1 MTLRDSGLFAIGT
14 YTRIPVPAPGHL
26 DRDTA
31 ARGLAVGPLVGAGL
45 GLVCGLPLLVLG
57 PDLLT
62 RLLSATLVVALA
74 AWLTRGLH
82 WDGLADLADG
92 LGSGAPPE
100 RARAIMKQPD
110 IGPFGV
116 LTLVLTLAL
125 QVLAL
130 AHLPSGGPA
139 LAGWVLA
146 LALGRAA
153 VAVGCG
159 SWVHPA
165 IDQGLGALVVGALTP
180 ARLAVAGALA
190 WAVCLIAAASG
201 SLAWAPAALWAPVA
215 ATATALGVAALAA
228 RRLGGSTGDVLGAT
242 CELAVTAALLALA
255 LL

>member
-1 MTLRDSGLFAIGT
+1 MTVRDSALFAVGT
-14 YTRIPVPAPGHL
+14 FTRIPVPAPVDL

-31 ARGLAVGPLVGAGL
+31 AHGLALGPLVGAAL
-45 GLVCGLPLLVLG
+45 GLVSGLPLVLLG

-92 LGSGAPPE
+92 LGSDAPPE
-100 RARAIMKQPD
+100 RARAVMKQPD

-116 LTLVLTLAL
+116 LTLVLTLGL

-139 LAGWVLA
+139 LAGWVLV

-165 IDQGLGALVVGALTP
+165 SDTGLGALVVGALTP
-180 ARLAVAGALA
+180 ARLAAAGGLAWGVCVLAALA
-190 WAVCLIAAASG
+190 GPLSWGPAV
-201 SLAWAPAALWAPVA
+201 LWAPLAAITVA
-215 ATATALGVAALAA
+215 AAVAGVAA

-242 CELAVTAALLALA
+242 CELAATAALLVLA
-255 LL
+255 LT